1 MADASK
7 RSAQVKKKQML
18 LLGGIGAVLVALSVG
33 ASMMMTPVASK
44 SSPSTQPKTRPLVLG
59 ATGAEKESWRAQ
71 SSGTISDMERRLNM
85 LETTSK
91 ERAREAEDAKTKQR
105 ELQTE
110 LDRLK
115 TGGGVPPPVQMT
127 DPGNA
132 GVFQQEGLGTPPPP
146 PPALTGPGS
155 MGSPLAPPPTMSR
168 ISSVSI
174 SDAENNVEAD
184 PTTAGEAIG
193 QAIAGTARN
202 ATGQKNSRVAD
213 GKERFHDDDPLAYNR
228 AGGRSATTYLP
239 AGTFVRAAMINGLD
253 APTGGQAQSNPNPVL
268 LRLVDN
274 AQLPNAFKADLK
286 DCMITAN
293 GHGDLSSERAYIR
306 TDRLSCVDSEGG
318 AIDIAIRGYVS
329 GEDGKT
335 GVRGRLVT
343 KSGQVIANA
352 LFTGVL
358 SGLGEGLKQNATA
371 TSTSAHTGVQTQ
383 DVRNP
388 WAFGVGTGMSKA
400 MDRIVQYYMKLAD
413 KLFPVIEVDGGRVVD
428 VIITRGV
435 TIERHTETNNRR

>member
-85 LETTSK
+85 LESTSK

-193 QAIAGTARN
+193 QAIAG
-202 ATGQKNSRVAD
+202 D
-213 GKERFHDDDPLAYNR
+213 GLHRRPRHPEH
-228 AGGRSATTYLP
+228 
-239 AGTFVRAAMINGLD
+239 RAAQHRHQ
-253 APTGGQAQSNPNPVL
+253 QARQADIHHDVAR
-268 LRLVDN
+268 LRR
-274 AQLPNAFKADLK
+274 Q
-286 DCMITAN
+286 
-293 GHGDLSSERAYIR
+293 
-306 TDRLSCVDSEGG
+306 
-318 AIDIAIRGYVS
+318 
-329 GEDGKT
+329 
-335 GVRGRLVT
+335 
-343 KSGQVIANA
+343 A
-352 LFTGVL
+352 LRR
-358 SGLGEGLKQNATA
+358 KQ
-371 TSTSAHTGVQTQ
+371 
-383 DVRNP
+383 RP
-388 WAFGVGTGMSKA
+388 
-400 MDRIVQYYMKLAD
+400 
-413 KLFPVIEVDGGRVVD
+413 PDGG
-428 VIITRGV
+428 GG
-435 TIERHTETNNRR
+435 NRQRSVRQAKAQQA